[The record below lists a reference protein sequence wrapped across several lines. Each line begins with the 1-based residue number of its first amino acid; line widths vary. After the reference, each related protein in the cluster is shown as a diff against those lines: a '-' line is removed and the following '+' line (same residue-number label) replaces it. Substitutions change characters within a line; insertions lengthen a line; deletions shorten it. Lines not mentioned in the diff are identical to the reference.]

1 MSVTFSSKSRVV
13 QEATV
18 NLMASDNRSKYGW
31 RPQLSVWWIGAAAAC
46 LGFLL
51 LILILGVV
59 AHNSKAIGHQDSK
72 CENRISSLTADRD
85 ALRDERYQLKLDS
98 INLTKEMEVLR
109 DTLQEEVN
117 RLNLSKK
124 DEPCQEGWK
133 TFNGKCYY
141 FSTSGV
147 TRSWES
153 SRKYCKERGADLV
166 IITTKEELNFVV
178 QSYRV
183 TWIGL
188 SDREQEN
195 SWKWVDGSDL
205 IDDGFWQVGE
215 PNNHQND
222 EHCAEVSRSA
232 KRFNDVPCERK
243 FSWACEN

>member
-1 MSVTFSSKSRVV
+1 MCMV
-13 QEATV
+13 
-18 NLMASDNRSKYGW
+18 KY
-31 RPQLSVWWIGAAAAC
+31 
-46 LGFLL
+46 
-51 LILILGVV
+51 
-59 AHNSKAIGHQDSK
+59 SKAIGHQDSK

-98 INLTKEMEVLR
+98 INLTKEMEVR

-117 RLNLSKK
+117 RLNLN
-124 DEPCQEGWK
+124 EPCQEGWK